1 MPLVDTI
8 NARIYMAKSSI
19 DKEISDLYDR
29 RGKTEGAKFYQQKV
43 EESWVDQKEIQTV
56 DVPFYR
62 SLFE

>member
-1 MPLVDTI
+1 
-8 NARIYMAKSSI
+8 MAKSSI

-29 RGKTEGAKFYQQKV
+29 RGKTEGAKYYQQKV